1 MSIAKQI
8 PNNREKILIQVL
20 VLSVGIFLMSLKF
33 FAFFKTNSNAILTD
47 ALESII
53 NVVAGSFG
61 MYSLY
66 LASKPHDEDHPYGHG
81 KIEFISATIEG
92 GLIAAAG
99 GIMIVKSI
107 YNFFVPSSIGHLDVG
122 LVLVFFAGMVNYII
136 GHIAVKNGEKNSS
149 LTLIAS
155 GEHLKSDAYSSIGLI
170 VGLGFI
176 LLSDLPWL
184 DNVVA
189 ILMGVLII
197 FSGYKIL
204 KKSVAGIMDEAD
216 FALLEKVV
224 FHLNENRRDNWIDT
238 HNMRIIKFGEKIHI
252 DCHATVPWYFNA
264 REVHTELKLIEA
276 NIKEII
282 PNNLET
288 FIHADP
294 CLPNSCKSCLKQ
306 DCSHRIFPFQ
316 RRIEWTLENVS
327 KDEKH
332 FLE

>member
-99 GIMIVKSI
+99 GLMIVKSI

-238 HNMRIIKFGEKIHI
+238 HNMRIINLVKKFI
-252 DCHATVPWYFNA
+252 
-264 REVHTELKLIEA
+264 
-276 NIKEII
+276 
-282 PNNLET
+282 
-288 FIHADP
+288 
-294 CLPNSCKSCLKQ
+294 
-306 DCSHRIFPFQ
+306 
-316 RRIEWTLENVS
+316 
-327 KDEKH
+327 
-332 FLE
+332 